1 MRIRLSV
8 RGPRDSVLR
17 DFGIECVPENSID
30 EVVGVL
36 RAAAGCTGA
45 AHIDGRSL
53 AGEDPVGESALRDG
67 AIVEFGI
74 ADVAPEPRRNRSE
87 PLLRVVSGR
96 DAGASHRLARGDVV
110 VVGRS
115 SSAQLSL
122 TDPDVSR
129 VHCSVRWDGDRI
141 EVIDHGSSNGTS
153 VSRDARFTD
162 ARVLRAKE
170 TQVVPPGELLQV
182 GGTRLAVENAVAESA
197 PSRDGHGGR
206 LVNRAPRTRPRRPE
220 AEVTLPPLPQQ
231 HTPPRIPLVIMIVG
245 PLLVSG
251 AMVLF
256 TRQYL
261 FLLFALLSPVMT
273 IGMWWNS
280 RRNARRQRDGSAA
293 DYERRLTE
301 AKIAIHAAVDDED
314 AYLRREWPAPAMVL
328 SWAGTAAPG
337 LWQRRRDDDDWLRLR
352 LGSWTRSASVKL
364 HGPAPADG
372 WAAPRL
378 GGAPVGVDL
387 AAAGALGIAGDGARA
402 VMDWVLVQA
411 AVLHGPDELKIV
423 VIAPRGGAPMWTR
436 WLPHARAATGGV
448 LAAWIEDAVAPVV
461 AALNDQ
467 TQNRLEAPHRGEIAA
482 DTLVV
487 LSGTRELCE
496 RPDVAELLQRGR
508 YAGIRFVCID
518 ASPAALPDVC
528 TAVLHLSSAGDRL
541 SLDRGD
547 AFGITTDR
555 IDDEAGERVA
565 RTLAPLR
572 VVGAAGAAEL
582 PELVRLTELVPP
594 MDADAVRAAWRLVP
608 ACTSVPI
615 GVDISGRVLVD
626 IAKDGPNG
634 VIVGMPGAGKSE
646 FLVTLLASLALA
658 NTPENLSF
666 LFVDFKGGATFKD
679 LNRLPHAIGTAT
691 NLDGSPTRFLAS
703 LKAELERRQR
713 LFKLAEANALTDYET
728 RRAGTDLPK
737 LSRLVVAVDEFAQLN
752 DLLPSAVDDLVGLAR
767 VGRALG
773 VHLLLATQTEGDVK
787 KNIKDNSALRVALK
801 VSRAGSDLLL
811 DSPLA
816 GQIGQ
821 RQKGRAVLRQAD
833 NLRIV
838 QTAWSG
844 APSGAVQVVEL
855 RVVPLR
861 EQDLDIPEKSE
872 ASSGDQPR
880 TELDDLID
888 AVTSAAAADG
898 LRPPHRAWL
907 PPLRPVIVLDELPA
921 TELSLQLGM
930 RDVPHEQRQD
940 AYAPRLGTGNV
951 LIVGAPQSGRT
962 SALRAIAASCLRSAG
977 PDSVQLHVIDA
988 GHGLDDIA
996 RAPHAGVVANA
1007 GEVWRVERLLIRLEA
1022 ELKARRELF
1031 AGFGVANL
1039 NELRE
1044 VEQTAPP
1051 HLVVLIDG
1059 VDTVLEREQ
1068 NADLLR
1074 RALENGPAAG
1084 VTFCVTTSGSGVRTT
1099 FARLFEYRLSLRQSD
1114 NDRLSMLGFPAR
1126 VDVTALPAGRAL
1138 CQSDATF
1145 VQLPLLIE
1153 DPSGPAQQA
1162 ALTAVVDSVA
1172 QRWGESSDRQ
1182 PLRIDRLPSRFAP
1195 SDASVVG
1202 EGPGSGPALMLGIGG
1217 DRLAPHWVDLSA
1229 ERVVTIAG
1237 PRRSGRST
1245 ALCSAA
1251 FTAARRGQRVA
1262 VVAPRRDAAHIALAD
1277 SGVDV
1282 VGTGDLA
1289 DVLARGVEVLFV
1301 DDADG
1306 LALPDPRLVEFGNA
1320 GSPALVGACRADK
1333 LAFGQGLVKVLAKAE
1348 AGLVL
1353 RPERGELLGVD
1364 FPRPTFDFPAGRG
1377 YLVSHGEAELGQ
1389 AADITLAS
1397 RPAAARD

>member
-8 RGPRDSVLR
+8 RDPRVSVLR
-17 DFGIECVPENSID
+17 DFGIECVPENTID

-36 RAAAGCTGA
+36 REAAGCADTA
-45 AHIDGRSL
+45 YVDGRPL
-53 AGEDPVGESALRDG
+53 AGDDPVGESALRDG
-67 AIVEFGI
+67 AIVEFGN
-74 ADVAPEPRRNRSE
+74 AAVAPEPRRSRSE

-96 DAGASHRLARGDVV
+96 DAGASHELARGDVV

-115 SSAQLSL
+115 SSVQLSL

-129 VHCSVRWDGDRI
+129 VHCSLRWDGDRI

-153 VSRDARFTD
+153 VSRDARFADFT
-162 ARVLRAKE
+162 VLRAKE
-170 TQVVPPGELLQV
+170 TRVLPPGEMLQV
-182 GGTRLAVENAVAESA
+182 GGTRLAVENVVAETA
-197 PSRDGHGGR
+197 PSSDAHGGR

-220 AEVTLPPLPQQ
+220 AEVTLPQLPQQ
-231 HTPPRIPLVIMIVG
+231 HTPPRIPIAIMILG
-245 PLLVSG
+245 PLLISG

-273 IGMWWNS
+273 VGMWWNN
-280 RRNARRQRDGSAA
+280 RRNARQLREGSAA

-301 AKIAIHAAVDDED
+301 AKIAIHAAVDEED
-314 AYLRREWPAPAMVL
+314 AYLRREWPAPATVF
-328 SWAGTAAPG
+328 SWAGTSAPG

-352 LGSWTRSASVKL
+352 LGSWTRTASVTL
-364 HGPAPADG
+364 RGPSPADG

-378 GGAPVGVDL
+378 EDAPVGVDL
-387 AAAGALGIAGDGARA
+387 AAAGALGIAGDGTRA
-402 VMDWVLVQA
+402 VLDWVLVQA

-423 VIAPRGGAPMWTR
+423 VIAPHAGAPLWAR
-436 WLPHARAATGGV
+436 WLPHTYATTGGI
-448 LAAWIEDAVAPVV
+448 LAAWTEDAVAPVV

-467 TQNRLEAPHRGEIAA
+467 TQSRLESPHREGVAP

-487 LSGTRELCE
+487 LSGARELCE

-508 YAGIRFVCID
+508 FAGVRFVCLD
-518 ASPAALPDVC
+518 ESPSALPDVC
-528 TAVLHLSSAGDRL
+528 TAVLQLAASGDRL

-555 IDDEAGERVA
+555 VGGDAVERVA

-594 MDADAVRAAWRLVP
+594 VDADAVRAAWRLVP
-608 ACTSVPI
+608 ACTSVPV

-658 NTPENLSF
+658 NTPESLNF

-679 LNRLPHAIGTAT
+679 LDRLPHTLGTVT
-691 NLDGSPTRFLAS
+691 NLDGSPARFLSS
-703 LKAELERRQR
+703 LNAELERRQR
-713 LFKLAEANALTDYET
+713 LFKQAGANGLADYDA
-728 RRAGTDLPK
+728 RRGSAGLPK
-737 LSRLVVAVDEFAQLN
+737 VPRLVVAVDEFAQLN

-801 VSRAGSDLLL
+801 VSRSGSDLLL

-855 RVVPLR
+855 RVTPLR
-861 EQDLDIPEKSE
+861 EQDLDLPESP
-872 ASSGDQPR
+872 ATSSGEQPR
-880 TELDDLID
+880 AELDDLID
-888 AVTSAAAADG
+888 AVAAAAAADG

-907 PPLRPVIVLDELPA
+907 PPLRPIITLDELPA
-921 TELSLQLGM
+921 AELSLRLGI

-962 SALRAIAASCLRSAG
+962 SALRAIAAGFMRAVG
-977 PDSVQLHVIDA
+977 PDAVQLHVIDV
-988 GHGLDDIA
+988 GHGLDDVA
-996 RAPHAGVVANA
+996 RAPHAGVVTNA
-1007 GEVWRVERLLIRLEA
+1007 GEIWRVERLLLRLEA
-1022 ELKARRELF
+1022 EIKARRELF
-1031 AGFGVANL
+1031 ADFGVTNL

-1044 VEQTAPP
+1044 AEPSAPP
-1051 HLVVLIDG
+1051 HLIVLIDG
-1059 VDTVLEREQ
+1059 VDTVLEQER
-1068 NADLLR
+1068 NAEVLR
-1074 RALENGPAAG
+1074 RVLESGPAAG
-1084 VTFCVTTSGSGVRTT
+1084 VTFCVTTTGSGVRTT

-1114 NDRLSMLGFPAR
+1114 NDRLAMLGFPHRA
-1126 VDVTALPAGRAL
+1126 DVTALPTGRAL
-1138 CQSDATF
+1138 CQGDSTL
-1145 VQLPLLIE
+1145 VQLPLLAT

-1162 ALTAVVDSVA
+1162 ALAAAVDNAA
-1172 QRWGESSDRQ
+1172 QRWHASPGRR
-1182 PLRIDRLPSRFAP
+1182 PLRIDRLPSRISP
-1195 SDASVVG
+1195 SDASAVG
-1202 EGPGSGPALMLGIGG
+1202 EDPGSGLALMLGIGG
-1217 DRLAPHWVDLSA
+1217 DRLAPRWVDLET

-1251 FTAARRGQRVA
+1251 FTASRRGHRVA
-1262 VVAPRRDAAHIALAD
+1262 LVAPRRDAAHAALAD
-1277 SGVDV
+1277 SGVEV
-1282 VGTGDLA
+1282 VGIGDLA
-1289 DVLARGVEVLFV
+1289 DVLERGVDVLFV

-1306 LALPDPRLVEFGNA
+1306 LALPDPKLVEFGKPA
-1320 GSPALVGACRADK
+1320 SPVLVGACRADK
-1333 LAFGQGLVKVLAKAE
+1333 LTFGQGLVKVLVKAE
-1348 AGLVL
+1348 VGMVL

-1377 YLVSHGEAELGQ
+1377 YLVSHGEAVLGQ

-1397 RPAAARD
+1397 RRAVALD